1 VLLPILLILGLLAI
15 WLMPGFATDAGAGQ
29 RLTGRERILC
39 RRLAAMYPDYLIL
52 THLAPSALTDLIP
65 SLAEQQSIC
74 RQLDRRTADF
84 VLCRSDLTIVA
95 VIELDDSSPPP
106 AQGREAAERHVNAPE
121 AAGLRVVR
129 IGTGPIPSLAEL
141 RQILR

>member
-1 VLLPILLILGLLAI
+1 MLLPVLLILGLLAI
-15 WLMPGFATDAGAGQ
+15 WLMPDFAAVAGASE

-39 RRLAAMYPDYLIL
+39 RRLASMYPDHLIL

-65 SLAEQQSIC
+65 SLAEQQSV
-74 RQLDRRTADF
+74 RRRLERRMADF
-84 VLCRSDLTIVA
+84 VLCRSDLSIVA
-95 VIELDDSSPPP
+95 VIELDDSSRPPP
-106 AQGREAAERHVNAPE
+106 HGQEAAERHANAPE
-121 AAGLRVVR
+121 AAGVRVVR

>member
-1 VLLPILLILGLLAI
+1 MLLPILLILGVLAI
-15 WLMPGFATDAGAGQ
+15 WLMPEFAADAGAGP

-39 RRLAAMYPDYLIL
+39 RRLAAIYPDHLIL

-65 SLAEQQSIC
+65 SPAEQQVLR
-74 RQLDRRTADF
+74 RQLERREADF

-95 VIELDDSSPPP
+95 VIELDDSSRPPP
-106 AQGREAAERHVNAPE
+106 QGQEAAERHANAPE